1 MRALEQVLD
10 GVAELADP
18 GRTVSD
24 LPGGLTNANYKVV
37 TGAGASDAPSVT
49 NSGA

>member
-1 MRALEQVLD
+1 MMRIPGQATWMD
-10 GVAELADP
+10 RLARP
-18 GRTVSD
+18 IQYP
-24 LPGGLTNANYKVV
+24 LIVV